1 MTEIFLRIWQFFSWK
16 FFGYF
21 VKKRVLKIHWKGEER
36 KLLDF
41 FFWCFFHYKLEG
53 ALPPINPLLL
63 SLSCKKLETG
73 NAVLTYLLL
82 SFLFTALKQEKIN
95 DLNED
100 SKSSESE
107 KNLKFC
113 TKFMQCV
120 KCIDLLTSE
129 ETLCTFFATARGLR
143 EKEEPAYIFFEP
155 YFDGPKSFCDLTE
168 KSNF

>member
-1 MTEIFLRIWQFFSWK
+1 M
-16 FFGYF
+16 
-21 VKKRVLKIHWKGEER
+21 
-36 KLLDF
+36 
-41 FFWCFFHYKLEG
+41 
-53 ALPPINPLLL
+53 PPINPLLL

-155 YFDGPKSFCDLTE
+155 YFDGPKSSCDLTE
-168 KSNF
+168 NPIFII

>member
-1 MTEIFLRIWQFFSWK
+1 M
-16 FFGYF
+16 
-21 VKKRVLKIHWKGEER
+21 
-36 KLLDF
+36 
-41 FFWCFFHYKLEG
+41 
-53 ALPPINPLLL
+53 PPINPLLL

-143 EKEEPAYIFFEP
+143 EKEEPAYI
-155 YFDGPKSFCDLTE
+155 YFLNHILMVQNPLVI
-168 KSNF
+168 